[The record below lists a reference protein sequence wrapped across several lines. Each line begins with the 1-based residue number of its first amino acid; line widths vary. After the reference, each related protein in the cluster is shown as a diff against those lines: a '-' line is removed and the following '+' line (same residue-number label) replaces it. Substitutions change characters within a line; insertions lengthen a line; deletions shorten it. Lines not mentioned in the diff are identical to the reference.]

1 MSLVAVD
8 AGLRFSSQ
16 SAVLSLWTESDKIF
30 VRVDKS
36 EATEASLPNVATQT
50 KWMSSCLN

>member
-8 AGLRFSSQ
+8 AGLSFSSR
-16 SAVLSLWTESDKIF
+16 SAALSLWTESDKIF

-36 EATEASLPNVATQT
+36 EATEASLPNVAT
-50 KWMSSCLN
+50 